1 MPKVLSGSYVMPE
14 ADSRFYW
21 DSNVLLTYINGDQD
35 RLPIIDALMSQ
46 VDKGDI
52 EILTSVITIA
62 EVAWGATERAQAA
75 LDP

>member
-1 MPKVLSGSYVMPE
+1 
-14 ADSRFYW
+14 
-21 DSNVLLTYINGDQD
+21 
-35 RLPIIDALMSQ
+35 MSQ

-75 LDP
+75 FDP